1 MPRSPIVLAL
11 LLCVAMPATA
21 RAQGLYEPFPE
32 PSPAAHAQGYLE
44 RLGVTASAAQL
55 QRGQFLAP
63 RGTAAFAP
71 ASARGASGRAGG
83 GSGKGVALVACLCG
97 ALLAAGLLTLR
108 TRL

>member
-11 LLCVAMPATA
+11 LLCAAMPATA

-44 RLGVTASAAQL
+44 RLGVTASAEQL
-55 QRGQFLAP
+55 QHGRFLAA
-63 RGTAAFAP
+63 RGVASVAPVTAG
-71 ASARGASGRAGG
+71 GASGRAGG
-83 GSGKGVALVACLCG
+83 GSGEGIALVACLCG
-97 ALLAAGLLTLR
+97 AMLAAGLLTLR